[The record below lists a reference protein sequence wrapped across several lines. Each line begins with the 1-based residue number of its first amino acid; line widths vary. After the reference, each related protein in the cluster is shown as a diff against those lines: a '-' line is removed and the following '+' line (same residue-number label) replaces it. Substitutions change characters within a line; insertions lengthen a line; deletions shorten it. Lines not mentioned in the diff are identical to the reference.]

1 MDEKELLQRMDLMV
15 QEELSLQKEID
26 TLNKNI
32 DRKNEII
39 FYLIELII
47 DTENEELIKKMQTL
61 MAKAN
66 GVTE

>member
-1 MDEKELLQRMDLMV
+1 MDEKELLNKMDLMV

-66 GVTE
+66 GLTE

>member
-1 MDEKELLQRMDLMV
+1 MDEKELLNKMDLMV